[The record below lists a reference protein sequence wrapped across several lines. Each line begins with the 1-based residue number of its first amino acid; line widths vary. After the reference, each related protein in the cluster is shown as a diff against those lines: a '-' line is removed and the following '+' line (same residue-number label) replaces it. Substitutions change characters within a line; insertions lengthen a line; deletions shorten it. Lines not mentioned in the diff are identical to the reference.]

1 MISMVVVIVE
11 SLALLFSVKVMD
23 SVVSVSKLDSVASEY
38 GLDVGDAED
47 LVRFFLWTWL
57 AFKYRANRSDKWKL
71 LSWAWTPFW
80 KWEYWIKSNIRK
92 SEMRTNPFKMRIY
105 VFFNYLCLK
114 IVKRINKRKLY
125 FFIVEEFYNV
135 Y

>member
-47 LVRFFLWTWL
+47 LVRFFL
-57 AFKYRANRSDKWKL
+57 
-71 LSWAWTPFW
+71 
-80 KWEYWIKSNIRK
+80 
-92 SEMRTNPFKMRIY
+92 
-105 VFFNYLCLK
+105 
-114 IVKRINKRKLY
+114 
-125 FFIVEEFYNV
+125 
-135 Y
+135 